1 MIKLVRISLLPAILV
16 LVLSV
21 KVWGFGEIV
30 GACESDCNKCH
41 KITLEEA
48 TEIVDRLNPE
58 IEVMDVRLG
67 PVGGLW
73 ELAIKARGTKGVAY
87 VDFSKK
93 HIITGAILKVDSK
106 ENLTERRLYELSRID
121 VSAIPLEEALV
132 MGDEDAE
139 YRVIAFADP
148 D

>member
-1 MIKLVRISLLPAILV
+1 MIKLAKISLLPAMLV
-16 LVLSV
+16 LLLSV

-30 GACESDCNKCH
+30 GACEPDCTKCH

-58 IEVMDVRLG
+58 IDVMDVRLG

-73 ELAIKARGTKGVAY
+73 ELAIKARGKKGVAY
-87 VDFSKK
+87 LDFSKK
-93 HIITGAILKVDSK
+93 HIITGAILEVDSK
-106 ENLTERRLYELSRID
+106 KDLTKRRLYELSRID
-121 VSAIPLEEALV
+121 VSAIPLENALV
-132 MGDEDAE
+132 LGDEDAE
-139 YRVIAFADP
+139 YMAIVFADP